1 MKMWSLFANEK
12 AKRIFKFF
20 GNKNID
26 LFFFKTNIKY
36 YGFTSVGVIFTLII
50 YLFALV
56 FKVYENFN
64 TNDPK
69 GFSSIW
75 NSLWYLVQTMTTSK

>member
-1 MKMWSLFANEK
+1 MWSLFANEK

-36 YGFTSVGVIFTLII
+36 YGFISVGVIFALII

-56 FKVYENFN
+56 FKVYENFSK
-64 TNDPK
+64 NDPS
-69 GFSSIW
+69 GFKSIW